1 LFLIIL
7 CLVTTCK
14 KMPKNLSVNKEIK
27 KMFLYFFIDLERQ
40 SLLPTYPKK
49 WDQNH
54 VIHVKKPSNGL
65 S

>member
-1 LFLIIL
+1 
-7 CLVTTCK
+7 
-14 KMPKNLSVNKEIK
+14 MPKNLSVNKEIK